1 MKLLY
6 RVCQSWYMPWGKQCA
21 KQTLYKGVTFGVN
34 LSKFFKCTMKSACIY
49 GISYCSARAFLCQRE
64 GSAKKRSGSPRMG
77 DFLYKL
83 LCLCRIFEIE
93 DTRYGFREML
103 GSRRSE
109 KPPNWSFNSTK
120 MFLSLKCGCTDLQI
134 LSKQHKMRNCSAL
147 NKWLGRCIPKP
158 FAVGPGQTSAQLLFA
173 LVLLLVA
180 QWKFGV
186 LNGTSLCLHMKHQRS
201 P

>member
-1 MKLLY
+1 MIWGVGQHWQSARDCWAMLHLHNEHPKLSLMLQRTVDMKLLY

-49 GISYCSARAFLCQRE
+49 GISYFSARAFLCQRE

-103 GSRRSE
+103 GCRRIE

-120 MFLSLKCGCTDLQI
+120 IFLS
-134 LSKQHKMRNCSAL
+134 
-147 NKWLGRCIPKP
+147 
-158 FAVGPGQTSAQLLFA
+158 
-173 LVLLLVA
+173 
-180 QWKFGV
+180 
-186 LNGTSLCLHMKHQRS
+186 
-201 P
+201 